1 MIINVA
7 MADRSFVATA
17 VRIILRVCAVCARVW
32 LAVILGFKWKAHS
45 SPAAILGAGL
55 RPEESL
61 VQSLLQLLEYVLL
74 GASQDNHFVCP
85 YHNCIRDGIGYN
97 PPDNCCYN
105 ADAIVF

>member
-7 MADRSFVATA
+7 TADRSSVATSA
-17 VRIILRVCAVCARVW
+17 RIILWFCAVCAHVW
-32 LAVILGFKWKAHS
+32 LAAILGVKWKAHS

-97 PPDNCCYN
+97 PPDDCCYN